1 MIENTNK
8 VVLYVDNQ
16 QLDLFQGSDLSISL
30 VDNLYNPEKIDSTK
44 STYSFTFSCPATGN
58 NCRIFQYADNLS
70 QLNKFNKQFS
80 CEIYANEFKIFS
92 GSLLLQSYNSQEK
105 SFECNV
111 VQIKRYSLSD
121 MFGDSLLSN
130 IDWKIPYEGVQT
142 INQLNADLD
151 SKVYFPLVSYG
162 VFQKLPTATG
172 MYSDRLILDDTT
184 QFYHET
190 FSPSLNLME
199 TVKKCFEYKGYNV
212 SGNVFTDKKLSNI
225 YMSTNLSNDQIPTYN
240 IGNPKFGQFS
250 SSMTDYIIPDGGTS
264 VNYNYPIW
272 KEYNVNNYNAYI
284 SSPRYAI
291 EEGRYHI
298 LPFNNVSQ
306 TDYMVNG
313 TDKSSIVI
321 PANGWYQID
330 LQFNMSMNYP
340 TQDTYN
346 RCHSKLYRFSDSGD
360 GAKHWEEEITTGDKM
375 LSVLPVEIQLV
386 RNINDSQIEL
396 IKGNS
401 NTYGPIGGNSK
412 SLEYKSCYPHEPIDT
427 KTYFRVPTEG
437 DLNVGINNYYEQV
450 NNYIDNNSTQYYT
463 KQNIDNKRYYN
474 GNRQIMAYDAGV
486 NKGFICGFSSMS
498 NGTMAVI
505 KNGRSW
511 MKGVTDTNQS
521 LYLQNGYYMA
531 YTVSE
536 VRNDDQ
542 INILNFTDVES
553 NGSTINSNRYP
564 NQVVSNNVSV
574 SGNSFS
580 GTLHCMVYLKQ
591 NDIVNLVALKCN
603 HNGSYRYSN
612 GNIYRYV
619 DDYPPMTIS
628 YSLSM
633 RAVAD
638 KTYDQMIRDNTGYG
652 MPSEFSNTLNLSNF
666 LNKETKM
673 SDFVDDVVKSF
684 NLSYEVNG
692 KNVIINTNRQIT
704 DNRVVN
710 LDDRAD
716 YFESQKINF
725 PQSIAVKYAIDT
737 DEWGAWTTVP
747 KDQQNNPRWEEYIDR
762 GYDIVDLDKYAGE
775 SDLTVSL
782 KNSYCWYD
790 TFQLTQNN
798 QDSLLTIPVIS
809 KYQYMAEGA
818 DYEEAMK
825 KDGKSL
831 KIRWW
836 FRQPVSTNQL
846 TLTNGQVVY
855 ADLPI
860 GKMGNLSLN
869 YKDKSDSLF
878 RKYFNFN
885 PNIASNYVEIECYL
899 TPEDYLA
906 FKGGAMA
913 KFDDDIYYVSEIQG
927 YDLAGTDQA
936 TIKLVKKV

>member
-30 VDNLYNPEKIDSTK
+30 VDNLYNPEKIDSTQ

-130 IDWKIPYEGVQT
+130 IDWKIPYDGAVT

-162 VFQKLPTATG
+162 VFQKLPSTRSNVNF
-172 MYSDRLILDDTT
+172 YSDRLILDDTT

-212 SGNVFTDKKLSNI
+212 SGNVFTDKRISNI
-225 YMSTNLSNDQIPTYN
+225 YMSTNLSNDQNPVYNLGNSKMGSLNLSDTYTLPDE
-240 IGNPKFGQFS
+240 GNLVEYSYPYLTGFKK
-250 SSMTDYIIPDGGTS
+250 
-264 VNYNYPIW
+264 YNYIDDNTPYTPHYTVECG
-272 KEYNVNNYNAYI
+272 KYN
-284 SSPRYAI
+284 
-291 EEGRYHI
+291 I
-298 LPFNNVSQ
+298 LPFTNVSQ
-306 TDYMVNG
+306 TDYMING

-321 PANGWYQID
+321 PADGWYQID
-330 LQFNMSMNYP
+330 LSFSMTMADATTWIRYWYF
-340 TQDTYN
+340 T
-346 RCHSKLYRFSDSGD
+346 SKGNTTSRILEYGTSGVRKP
-360 GAKHWEEEITTGDKM
+360 AMH
-375 LSVLPVEIQLV
+375 LPIELQLV
-386 RNINDSQIEL
+386 KNLKDSQIEL
-396 IKGNS
+396 IKGNTNIYF
-401 NTYGPIGGNSK
+401 NTESDGDLYPSGFK
-412 SLEYKSCYPHEPIDT
+412 TYKSCYPHEPKDT
-427 KTYFRVPTEG
+427 NDIRFIPTEEVSYSANNG
-437 DLNVGINNYYEQV
+437 NYYNQILDV
-450 NNYIDNNSTQYYT
+450 VSGAVTD
-463 KQNIDNKRYYN
+463 KRYYN
-474 GNRQIMAYDAGV
+474 RDGEIMAYDPVV
-486 NKGFICGFSSMS
+486 NKDFICGFSTMNANPTMS
-498 NGTMAVI
+498 VI
-505 KNGRSW
+505 KNGRGWST
-511 MKGVTDTNQS
+511 GNTDNIQS
-521 LYLQNGYYMA
+521 LYTLSGYNGACTVVNENVSPGSPSYYT
-531 YTVSE
+531 YY
-536 VRNDDQ
+536 D
-542 INILNFTDVES
+542 NIP
-553 NGSTINSNRYP
+553 STINNNVYP
-564 NQVVSNNVSV
+564 NSPSNSV
-574 SGNSFS
+574 TLGNNSAS
-580 GTLHCMVYLKQ
+580 GTLHCAVYLKR
-591 NDIVNLVALKCN
+591 NDILNLVAIRCN
-603 HNGSYRYSN
+603 ATNAGIHISTQYGPKN
-612 GNIYRYV
+612 V
-619 DDYPPMTIS
+619 EQYPETTFN
-628 YSLSM
+628 YSLGI
-633 RAVAD
+633 RALST
-638 KTYDQMIRDNTGYG
+638 KTYDQMVRDDTGYN
-652 MPSEFSNTLNLSNF
+652 MDTEFSENLDLTQF